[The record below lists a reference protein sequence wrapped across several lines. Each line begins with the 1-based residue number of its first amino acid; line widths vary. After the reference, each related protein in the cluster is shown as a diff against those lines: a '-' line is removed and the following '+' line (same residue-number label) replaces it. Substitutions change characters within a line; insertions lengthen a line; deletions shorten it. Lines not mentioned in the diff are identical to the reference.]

1 MLTERSRKQ
10 QEERPYGALFAS
22 YAYIIVSFDASSRL
36 LGNTV
41 HHFTNH
47 EAARVEP
54 QGDAELQELI
64 DPHFTLPVEHIPQPF
79 LVNADASGQL
89 SNTNSPHLPHFVE
102 DPSLGGS
109 QSSLRLLLSHAITAL
124 LPMAAIPRTAHHYKD
139 ERAPTATRPI
149 PKTTFTAEALPSAF
163 SPGFGGDIGTPSPL
177 LSFLHASFTSSII
190 GLPS

>member
-102 DPSLGGS
+102 DPSL
-109 QSSLRLLLSHAITAL
+109 
-124 LPMAAIPRTAHHYKD
+124 
-139 ERAPTATRPI
+139 
-149 PKTTFTAEALPSAF
+149 
-163 SPGFGGDIGTPSPL
+163 
-177 LSFLHASFTSSII
+177 
-190 GLPS
+190 